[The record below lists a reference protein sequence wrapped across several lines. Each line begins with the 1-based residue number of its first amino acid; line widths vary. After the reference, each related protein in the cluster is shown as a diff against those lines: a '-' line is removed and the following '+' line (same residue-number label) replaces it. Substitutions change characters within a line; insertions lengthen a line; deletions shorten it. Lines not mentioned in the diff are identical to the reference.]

1 MKYKEIF
8 FSIILTFLGVE
19 ITSFISLKT
28 GLIQDVYLERGI
40 ANPKHIAY
48 QGLKWRTEYNKWGAW
63 HVPNAK
69 DRHIKTCFDVTY
81 QANNLGARDSED
93 YSNEFP
99 KDSYFLLGDSFME
112 GFGLNLNET
121 FAYKLQE
128 LSEKKVLNFAT
139 AYNTGVLQYYL
150 IYENFGSKLPH
161 DTVIMGLL
169 PANDFSENDG
179 SRIKKLE
186 LNSPKNSFRYRPYY
200 DTYNIEDEYPIFYPK
215 NALKRYELGRKPIN
229 NFIASQSI
237 RLNLVRLFKN
247 IQIINRINKLDKPR
261 YYGQELAK
269 QKAALFYIEKTYQ
282 LAKKNGVKKFVVFAI
297 PDIIDFRNLGNNIK
311 NREIPYW
318 ESNLR
323 KLAYQ
328 NNDFYFVDGFKI
340 IENNNS
346 AEAFFLSCDGHW
358 SELGASKSAD
368 LFFKTIKD

>member
-1 MKYKEIF
+1 VFLYLSLNKYNLLIKHFAVNLQIKVIEMKYKGIF

-28 GLIQDVYLERGI
+28 GLIQDVYLEKGI

-63 HVPNAK
+63 HVPNSK

-93 YSNEFP
+93 YSNAFP

-128 LSEKKVLNFAT
+128 LSQKKVFNFAT

-179 SRIKKLE
+179 SKIKKLE

-200 DTYNIEDEYPIFYPK
+200 DT
-215 NALKRYELGRKPIN
+215 
-229 NFIASQSI
+229 
-237 RLNLVRLFKN
+237 
-247 IQIINRINKLDKPR
+247 
-261 YYGQELAK
+261 
-269 QKAALFYIEKTYQ
+269 
-282 LAKKNGVKKFVVFAI
+282 
-297 PDIIDFRNLGNNIK
+297 
-311 NREIPYW
+311 
-318 ESNLR
+318 
-323 KLAYQ
+323 
-328 NNDFYFVDGFKI
+328 
-340 IENNNS
+340 
-346 AEAFFLSCDGHW
+346 
-358 SELGASKSAD
+358 
-368 LFFKTIKD
+368 